1 MTKPRSRL
9 RSTAS
14 GHASLEPRVSVVV
27 PILDER
33 ATLARLVTA
42 IRDALVTRGAFEI
55 VLVDDGSTDGSREEI
70 AALAA
75 ADERVVGVLLRG
87 NFGQHA
93 ALAAGLE
100 AARGRAVAIL
110 DADLQNDP
118 RDLPALLDELERG
131 HDLVSGRRTERA
143 DSLGRRLA
151 SGIVRH
157 LIQRATGVRLEDPNS
172 GIKALSRELVD
183 AVNAEGDRRRYL
195 AALFLTLSRNPI
207 EVPVRHHPRARG
219 ESRYG
224 LVRITGLLF
233 DFAIAFLRPFRW
245 VSGTGLGLFTLG
257 AVGSVGY
264 AAARFTVLDHGMPR
278 LILFLI
284 LCLSGGLQLL
294 ILGFVGE
301 FVVRT
306 YHLVQGRPLYRVDR
320 VVRSSS
326 SALPAAAH
334 APGS

>member
-1 MTKPRSRL
+1 MAAAELPVTPL
-9 RSTAS
+9 
-14 GHASLEPRVSVVV
+14 VSVVV
-27 PILDER
+27 PVLDER
-33 ATLARLVTA
+33 STLERLVAA
-42 IRDALVTRGAFEI
+42 IGDALAPRGPFEI
-55 VLVDDGSTDGSREEI
+55 VLVDDGSTDGSRDEI
-70 AALAA
+70 ASLAA
-75 ADERVVGVLLRG
+75 ADPRVVGVLLRG

-100 AARGRAVAIL
+100 AARGHAVAIL

-118 RDLPALLDELERG
+118 QDLPLLLDELGRG
-131 HDLVSGRRTERA
+131 HDLVSGRRIQRA

-151 SGIVRH
+151 SAVVRD

-195 AALFLTLSRNPI
+195 AALFLTLARSPI
-207 EVPVRHHPRARG
+207 EVPVRHHPRQRG
-219 ESRYG
+219 RSRYG
-224 LVRITGLLF
+224 LLKIAGLLF

-257 AVGSVGY
+257 AIGSAGY
-264 AAARFTVLDHGMPR
+264 AAARFTALDHGMPR

-306 YHLVQGRPLYRVDR
+306 YHLVQGRPLYRVER
-320 VVRSSS
+320 VLRTT
-326 SALPAAAH
+326 AE
-334 APGS
+334 APRAS

>member
-70 AALAA
+70 VALAA

-172 GIKALSRELVD
+172 GIWR
-183 AVNAEGDRRRYL
+183 
-195 AALFLTLSRNPI
+195 
-207 EVPVRHHPRARG
+207 
-219 ESRYG
+219 
-224 LVRITGLLF
+224 
-233 DFAIAFLRPFRW
+233 
-245 VSGTGLGLFTLG
+245 
-257 AVGSVGY
+257 
-264 AAARFTVLDHGMPR
+264 
-278 LILFLI
+278 
-284 LCLSGGLQLL
+284 
-294 ILGFVGE
+294 
-301 FVVRT
+301 
-306 YHLVQGRPLYRVDR
+306 
-320 VVRSSS
+320 RSSS
-326 SALPAAAH
+326 RCRGTRSRFRCATIHERAANRAT
-334 APGS
+334 GSSESRGCSSTSRSPSCGRSGG